1 MLHLVFNLFDAS
13 LFTRLSNQQS
23 IIVFLDNSVL
33 SLLEGSIFEDKLFEL
48 TQLAP
53 CYVLLDDLVFRGL
66 LQEQLIKGVTCINNA
81 ELVKLAIEHTPI
93 YSWN

>member
-13 LFTRLSNQQS
+13 RFTRLSNQHS

-48 TQLAP
+48 TQLVP

-66 LQEQLIKGVTCINNA
+66 LQEQLIKGVTCINKA
-81 ELVKLAIEHTPI
+81 ELVKLTIEHTPI